1 MQAARQVHIILE
13 HLCVTIFVMSE
24 TIVHLNHVTLKQGN
38 DVVLTDVTL
47 SIAESEFLYLLGKT
61 GSGKSTLLKALYAEV
76 PLTAGEGSVAGF
88 HLHDLKK
95 RNVPYLR
102 RSLGIVFQDFQLLT
116 DRNITDN
123 LRFVL
128 RATGWTDEKLI
139 QEKIQDVLD
148 KVGLKSKGFK
158 MPFELSGGEQ
168 QRVDIARALL
178 NSPKLI
184 LADEPTGNLDPETS
198 DEIMRLLFQIA
209 RDYQTTVVMA
219 THDYLVVQKYPARMI
234 RTEKG
239 GVTDNATIAV

>member
-13 HLCVTIFVMSE
+13 HLCVTTFVMSE

-102 RSLGIVFQDFQLLT
+102 RSLGIVFQDFQLLM
-116 DRNITDN
+116 DRTVLQNMY
-123 LRFVL
+123 FVL
-128 RATGWTDEKLI
+128 KATGWKNKTDIHKRAMS
-139 QEKIQDVLD
+139 VLQL
-148 KVGLKSKGFK
+148 VGMEQKANHLPG
-158 MPFELSGGEQ
+158 MLSGGEQ
-168 QRVDIARALL
+168 QRVSIARALL
-178 NSPKLI
+178 NEPKVI
-184 LADEPTGNLDPETS
+184 LADEPTGNLDTETA
-198 DEIMRLLFQIA
+198 DEIMQLLIA
-209 RDYQTTVVMA
+209 LSREEKTAVVMA
-219 THDYLVVQKYPARMI
+219 THNLSIVEKHKGRTARVEDGKLLM
-234 RTEKG
+234 E
-239 GVTDNATIAV
+239 D